1 MYKQMPKKNWIGLI
15 PEPGNNWKPIDE
27 RKEDRFYFMKD
38 FLKILKDFIDTPH
51 FETSYDRRE
60 IIYQLGPSSEYALK
74 GRAPYRPFPV
84 SGNQPVDTEQK
95 CEGVIYDVLAYYRQ
109 MRNRQSRNK
118 NWGVY
123 YVLRNIEDDLSY
135 FSYVFNKYVKSS
147 EETSAVIAAFLA
159 YPALITF
166 HELCHHTLELVRRI
180 IGKEQTY
187 DPYDESL
194 CEYSAFTLVEHMRA
208 GYPIYPPIA
217 LGDLIKVNFDQI
229 SGKISVVVPSINGRI
244 KLETYADHVDKY
256 FLVSNP
262 LSTLDDAYIV
272 AGETLV
278 YYLWNRHKMKPDTPK
293 SYAPAVP
300 SNYRIDLLLM
310 YWNTYRNQLILFGD
324 HLDPY
329 DNLESV
335 WNRLGLDNRYVK
347 DESDLCRHWKALR
360 PSLERNE
367 S

>member
-1 MYKQMPKKNWIGLI
+1 MPKRNWIGLI

-109 MRNRQSRNK
+109 MRNGQSRNK
-118 NWGVY
+118 NWGIY

-147 EETSAVIAAFLA
+147 EEISAVIAAFLA

-180 IGKEQTY
+180 RREEQTY

-194 CEYSAFTLVEHMRA
+194 CEYSAFTLVENMRA

-244 KLETYADHVDKY
+244 KLETYVDHVDKY

-272 AGETLV
+272 SGETLV

-300 SNYRIDLLLM
+300 SNYESNLLEM
-310 YWNTYRNQLILFGD
+310 YWDTFRNQLILFGD
-324 HLDPY
+324 HLDSY

-335 WNRLGLDNRYVK
+335 WNRLGLDNRYIK
-347 DESDLCRHWKALR
+347 DESDLCRQWKAPR

>member
-1 MYKQMPKKNWIGLI
+1 MYERKPKKEWMEIL
-15 PEPGNNWKPIDE
+15 PWPGDNWKPIDE
-27 RKEDRFYFMKD
+27 RKEDKFYFMID
-38 FLKILKDFIDTPH
+38 FLEILKDTINTPH
-51 FETSYDRRE
+51 FETSYSRRE
-60 IIYQLGPSSEYALK
+60 IIYQLGPSSEHVLK

-84 SGNQPVDTEQK
+84 NENQPVNTEQK
-95 CEGVIYDVLAYYRQ
+95 CKGVIYDVLAYYRQ
-109 MRNRQSRNK
+109 MSYF

-135 FSYVFNKYVKSS
+135 FSYVFNKHVRSS
-147 EETSAVIAAFLA
+147 EEISAVIAAFLA

-166 HELCHHTLELVRRI
+166 HELCHHTLELVRRK

-229 SGKISVVVPSINGRI
+229 SGKISVIVPSINGRI
-244 KLETYADHVDKY
+244 KLETYADYVDKH

-262 LSTLDDAYIV
+262 LSTLDDVYIV

-324 HLDPY
+324 HLDSY

-347 DESDLCRHWKALR
+347 DESDLC
-360 PSLERNE
+360 
-367 S
+367 

>member
-1 MYKQMPKKNWIGLI
+1 MYKQMPKNKWMEIF
-15 PEPGNNWKPIDE
+15 PEPGKNWKPIDE
-27 RKEDRFYFMKD
+27 RKEDKFYFMID
-38 FLKILKDFIDTPH
+38 FLKELKDIINNPH
-51 FETSYDRRE
+51 FETSYNRRE
-60 IIYQLGPSSEYALK
+60 IIYQLEPSSEYVLK
-74 GRAPYRPFPV
+74 GRVPYRPFPV
-84 SGNQPVDTEQK
+84 NENQPVNTEQK

-109 MRNRQSRNK
+109 SGK
-118 NWGVY
+118 INWGIY

-135 FSYVFNKYVKSS
+135 FSYVFNKYVWSS
-147 EETSAVIAAFLA
+147 EEISAVIAAFLA

-166 HELCHHTLELVRRI
+166 HELCHHTLKLVRLRR
-180 IGKEQTY
+180 KEKPTY

-217 LGDLIKVNFDQI
+217 LGDLIKVNVDQI

-244 KLETYADHVDKY
+244 KLETYADYVDKH

-262 LSTLDDAYIV
+262 LSTLDDVYIV

-300 SNYRIDLLLM
+300 SNYGSKLLEM

-324 HLDPY
+324 HLDSY
-329 DNLESV
+329 DTSKSV